1 MTNQKPL
8 LGVDYYPEHWP
19 ESRWAQDARMM
30 REGGLQVV
38 RVAEFAWSKLEPRA
52 GEYDFTWLDRA
63 IQTLAA
69 EQLRVVLGTPTASP
83 PAWLVRAHSEILPVD
98 VHGHRRDHGSRCH
111 YCHTNATYRDFSR
124 RIVSAMAEH
133 YRNHPAVIG
142 WQIDNEFGCHDS
154 ARCYCDEC
162 ATEFRMWLEQ
172 KYKSLAALNDAWGN
186 VFWSQTYDD
195 WAHINLPNRTQTE
208 ANPSHV
214 LDYDRFA
221 SEQVAS
227 FSQLQVSILRERVGT
242 QFITTNC
249 MADFSQID
257 YAKLAAP
264 LDFIS
269 WDSYPIGY
277 AERVAPSFYMPDAAR
292 PQLAFDTGDPYVTGF
307 GHALMAGLKP
317 GVPFWVMEQQ
327 CGNVN
332 WGTYNPAPRP
342 GAMRLW
348 TWHAL
353 AAGADTVV
361 YFRWRAC
368 LYAQEQMHSGLLR
381 HDGESAQGYRDL
393 MALQSD
399 QPFMD
404 ALRTASLRNEAAI
417 LVSYEDL
424 WAFNLQPH
432 NQDLTYWRHLFLYYS
447 ALQRAGVPCDLV
459 SPNADL
465 SQYKLVVAP
474 TLFLSDATLA
484 ARLRAYVEQGGVLAL
499 GVRSGFKTP
508 TNRVTDEPL
517 PGALRELVGATVEMW
532 QSLPTGIEL
541 PIRFARPDNT
551 HMNARSW
558 AETLTPHTAETLAF
572 YNVPDSETQTAL
584 TWNAVGNGHVA
595 YIGWFP
601 DAAQADRLV
610 AMLCERAHVQ
620 SAGAVPEGVILA
632 RRADERQ
639 EFIVALN
646 FTDRDAGVELNGSAW
661 RDSFTNT
668 EIDQT
673 VTVPARSVRLFAR
686 KQ

>member
-1 MTNQKPL
+1 
-8 LGVDYYPEHWP
+8 
-19 ESRWAQDARMM
+19 MM

-38 RVAEFAWSKLEPRA
+38 RVAEFAWSRLESRVGA
-52 GEYDFTWLDRA
+52 YDFTWLDRA
-63 IQTLAA
+63 IETLAA
-69 EQLRVVLGTPTASP
+69 EQLRVVLGTPTAAP
-83 PAWLVRAHSEILPVD
+83 PAWLVRAHPEILPVD

-111 YCHTNATYRDFSR
+111 YCHTSATYRDFAR

-133 YRNHPAVIG
+133 YRDNPAVIG

-154 ARCYCDEC
+154 ARCYCEEC
-162 ATEFRMWLEQ
+162 AAAFRVWLEQ
-172 KYKSLAALNDAWGN
+172 KYKTLDALNDAWGN

-195 WAHINLPNRTQTE
+195 WSQINLPNRTQTE

-221 SEQVAS
+221 SEQVVS
-227 FSQLQVSILRERVGT
+227 FSQLQVSILREGAGT

-249 MADFSQID
+249 MADFSHID

-277 AERVAPSFYMPDAAR
+277 AERVAPTLYLPDAAR
-292 PQLAFDTGDPYVTGF
+292 PQVAFDTGDPYVTGF
-307 GHALMAGLKP
+307 GHALIAGLKP

-342 GAMRLW
+342 GVVRLW

-381 HDGESAQGYRDL
+381 HDAAPAQGYQDL
-393 MALQSD
+393 VALRSD

-404 ALRTASLRNEAAI
+404 TLRTASVKNEAAI

-432 NQDLTYWRHLFLYYS
+432 NQDLTYWRHLFLYYC
-447 ALQRAGVPCDLV
+447 AMQRAGVPCDIV
-459 SPNADL
+459 SPGANL
-465 SQYKLVVAP
+465 SRYKLVVAP
-474 TLFLSDATLA
+474 TLWMADPGLA
-484 ARLRAYVEQGGVLAL
+484 ARLREYVEQGGVLAL

-532 QSLPTGIEL
+532 QSLPPGITL
-541 PIRFARPDNT
+541 PIRLSRRDGEQVDAR
-551 HMNARSW
+551 HW
-558 AETLTPHTAETLAF
+558 AEALTPHTAETLAF
-572 YNVPDSETQTAL
+572 YDVPDLQAQAAM
-584 TWNAVGNGHVA
+584 TWNALGKGHVA
-595 YIGWFP
+595 YIGWIP
-601 DAAQADRLV
+601 DAAQADLPV
-610 AMLCERAHVQ
+610 AMLCERAEVQ
-620 SAGAVPEGVILA
+620 SAGMAPEGVILA
-632 RRADERQ
+632 RRANERQ
-639 EFIVALN
+639 EFVVALN
-646 FTDRDAGVELNGSAW
+646 FTDSDAGVEINGSAW
-661 RDSFTNT
+661 RDVFTGAET
-668 EIDQT
+668 GSTPAI
-673 VTVPARSVRLFAR
+673 PARSVRVFAR
-686 KQ
+686 GNQ

>member
-1 MTNQKPL
+1 MLNQKPL
-8 LGVDYYPEHWP
+8 LGVDYYPEHWS

-52 GEYDFTWLDRA
+52 GAYDFTWLDRA
-63 IQTLAA
+63 IEILAA
-69 EQLRVVLGTPTASP
+69 EQLRVVLGTPTAAP
-83 PAWLVRAHSEILPVD
+83 PAWMVRAHPEILPVD

-111 YCHTNATYRDFSR
+111 YCHTSATYRDFAR
-124 RIVSAMAEH
+124 RIVSAMAEQ
-133 YRNHPAVIG
+133 YGNHPAVIG

-154 ARCYCDEC
+154 ARCYCGEC
-162 ATEFRMWLEQ
+162 TAAFRVWLEQ
-172 KYKSLAALNDAWGN
+172 KYQSLDALNDAWGN
-186 VFWSQTYDD
+186 VFWSQTYGD
-195 WAHINLPNRTQTE
+195 WSQINLPNRTQTE

-227 FSQLQVSILRERVGT
+227 FSQLQVSILRERAGT

-269 WDSYPIGY
+269 WDSYPTGY
-277 AERVAPSFYMPDAAR
+277 AERVAPAFYMPDAAR
-292 PQLAFDTGDPYVTGF
+292 PQLAFDVGDPYITGF
-307 GHALMAGLKP
+307 GHALIAGLKP

-342 GAMRLW
+342 GAVRLW

-368 LYAQEQMHSGLLR
+368 LYAQEQLHSGLLR
-381 HDGESAQGYRDL
+381 HDGAPAQGYRDVL
-393 MALQSD
+393 ALEAD

-404 ALRTASLRNEAAI
+404 ELRTTPMKNEAAI
-417 LVSYEDL
+417 LVSYQDL

-447 ALQRAGVPCDLV
+447 AMLRAGVPCDIV
-459 SPNADL
+459 SPESDL
-465 SQYKLVVAP
+465 SNYKVVVAP
-474 TLFLSDATLA
+474 TLWMPDQALA

-517 PGALRELVGATVEMW
+517 PGALRELVGATVETW
-532 QSLPTGIEL
+532 QSLPPGISL
-541 PIRFARPDNT
+541 PVRLVWRDGET
-551 HMNARSW
+551 VDVCHW
-558 AETLTPHTAETLAF
+558 AEALTPHTAETLAF
-572 YNVPDSETQTAL
+572 YNVPYFEAQAAM
-584 TWNAVGNGHVA
+584 TWNAVGKGRAA

-601 DAAQADRLV
+601 DAAQADEIV
-610 AMLCERAHVQ
+610 AMLCERAQVR
-620 SAGAVPEGVILA
+620 SNGAAPEGVILA
-632 RRADERQ
+632 RRADENQ
-639 EFIVALN
+639 ELIVAMN
-646 FTDRDAGVELNGSAW
+646 FTDRDAGIKLNGSAW
-661 RDSFTNT
+661 RDVLTSAETN
-668 EIDQT
+668 QT
-673 VTVPARSVRLFAR
+673 VTIPARSVRVFAR
-686 KQ
+686 K